1 MIGLASIPGAL
12 TRSVTLL
19 LALAFG
25 VHQAQAQSVADFY
38 KNKRIDMVIATTA
51 GGGYDLIARIFARHM
66 PRFIPGSPSIVP
78 KNVPGAGGIEAANSL
93 YNVAAKDGTV
103 ITAEIQGVAFL
114 PLFGEKAA
122 RFDAT
127 KFTWI
132 GNANSEI
139 GLFYV
144 WHTSPA
150 KTMADLMTR
159 EIPAAA
165 TEGGSATAFNYR
177 VLNTLT
183 GTKIKSVTGYPG
195 SNESF
200 LALERGE
207 VEGFYSVWS
216 TLKSRGSLMKDQK
229 VRLLVQISLEKS
241 PDLPDVPL
249 ASEFVKNDI
258 DRQALE
264 LAVAP
269 GALGRPYIAPPDL
282 PADRAQALQTAFL
295 VTAKDAQFQAEITK
309 AGLEV
314 NAMAGDQALTLLKR
328 FYSAAPA
335 AVAKVSAMTKGG
347 QQ

>member
-1 MIGLASIPGAL
+1 MKTTARVA
-12 TRSVTLL
+12 TVL
-19 LALAFG
+19 LAATMFLAATESR
-25 VHQAQAQSVADFY
+25 AQTAGDFY
-38 KNKRIDMVIATTA
+38 KGKHIDLVIATTA

-66 PRFIPGSPSIVP
+66 GRYLPGNPSIVP
-78 KNVPGAGGIEAANSL
+78 RNVPGAGGIEAANSL
-93 YNVAAKDGTV
+93 YNVAVKDGTV
-103 ITAEIQGVAFL
+103 MTAEIQGVAFL

-150 KTMADLMTR
+150 QTVHDLMTR
-159 EIPAAA
+159 EVPAAA

-177 VLNTLT
+177 VLNSLI

-216 TLKSRGSLMKDQK
+216 TIKSRGTLVKDKK
-229 VRLLVQISLEKS
+229 VRILVQISLAKS

-249 ASEFVKNDI
+249 ASEFVKNEI
-258 DRQALE
+258 DRQALD

-269 GALGRPYIAPPDL
+269 GALGRPYIAPPGI
-282 PADRAQALQTAFL
+282 PADRATVLQQAFL
-295 VTAKDAQFQAEITK
+295 ATAKDGQFQAEIVK

-314 NAMAGDQALTLLKR
+314 NPMAGNEALTLLKR
-328 FYSAAPA
+328 FYSASPE

>member
-1 MIGLASIPGAL
+1 MAAA
-12 TRSVTLL
+12 L
-19 LALAFG
+19 LAATIG
-25 VHQAQAQSVADFY
+25 MAAGEGHAQSVESFY
-38 KNKRIDMVIATTA
+38 KGKHIDLVIATTA

-66 PRFIPGSPSIVP
+66 PRYLPGNPTLIPR
-78 KNVPGAGGIEAANSL
+78 NVPGAGGIEAANSL
-93 YNVAAKDGTV
+93 YNVAAKDGSV

-144 WHTSPA
+144 WNTSPA
-150 KTMADLMTR
+150 KSVQDLMTR

-177 VLNTLT
+177 VLNTLL
-183 GTKIKSVTGYPG
+183 GTKIRIVTGYPG

-200 LALERGE
+200 LALEQGE

-216 TLKSRGSLMKDQK
+216 TLKGRGTWVKDHK
-229 VRLLVQISLEKS
+229 VRILVQISLDKS
-241 PDLPDVPL
+241 PDLSDVPL
-249 ASEFVKNDI
+249 ASEFVKNTV
-258 DRQALE
+258 DRQALD

-269 GALGRPYIAPPDL
+269 GALGRPYIAPPGI
-282 PADRAQALQTAFL
+282 PADRAKALQKAFL
-295 VTAKDAQFQAEITK
+295 DTARDAQFQAEVSK
-309 AGLEV
+309 ANLEV
-314 NAMAGDQALTLLKR
+314 NPMPGDEALTLLKR
-328 FYSAAPA
+328 FYSASPE
-335 AVAKVSAMTKGG
+335 AVAKVTAMTKGS